1 MSELPTRAEAG
12 PCPRWRARV
21 SPRTRRLSWE
31 TLWNEQGWGGGKRV
45 PKERRT
51 GSKRKAN
58 DGNATVGMDV
68 KRMLPMT
75 LKGTEGSRGR
85 RQIREDQTFSK
96 RKSKFMLDQSAIL
109 LNKKKKTTL
118 KNDGASLFTA
128 LRGGSTSHEFTSGE
142 IKREVVS
149 EASQIWVQGSKRG

>member
-1 MSELPTRAEAG
+1 
-12 PCPRWRARV
+12 
-21 SPRTRRLSWE
+21 
-31 TLWNEQGWGGGKRV
+31 
-45 PKERRT
+45 
-51 GSKRKAN
+51 
-58 DGNATVGMDV
+58 MDV

-109 LNKKKKTTL
+109 LNKKKKKTL

-142 IKREVVS
+142 KKRESGLRRLPNLGSGVKARLTPPSTTFCIQPQGVKHLPLTDLKIFPLFSLPRNKCSTLSS
-149 EASQIWVQGSKRG
+149 EGERGRSPDISAP